1 MPAFKVLNRHS
12 HEVVYFWCRL
22 GLTSTCTVSTKS
34 ASGLRGV
41 LGCMWVGVWECVV
54 GFCVGGCGV
63 GTNLESVKGE
73 AKKRNL
79 PE

>member
-1 MPAFKVLNRHS
+1 M
-12 HEVVYFWCRL
+12 
-22 GLTSTCTVSTKS
+22 
-34 ASGLRGV
+34 SGGMR
-41 LGCMWVGVWECVV
+41 VGVWECVV